1 MALTFTHEKLG
12 ALRTVTATWT
22 SDSSGDATATTT
34 EVVSGTLVKA
44 ITNPTDGP
52 TANYDIV
59 ITDDQSFNVLTN
71 TDDDLLNRHTT
82 TTEEVYFLVL
92 DKAGTPLAQSIQP
105 VTNSV
110 LTFTVSNAGATKS
123 GVVILFYRNA

>member
-59 ITDDQSFNVLTN
+59 ITDDQSFNVLTT

-82 TTEEVYFLVL
+82 TTEEVYFFV
-92 DKAGTPLAQSIQP
+92 DDAAGTAQSTQP